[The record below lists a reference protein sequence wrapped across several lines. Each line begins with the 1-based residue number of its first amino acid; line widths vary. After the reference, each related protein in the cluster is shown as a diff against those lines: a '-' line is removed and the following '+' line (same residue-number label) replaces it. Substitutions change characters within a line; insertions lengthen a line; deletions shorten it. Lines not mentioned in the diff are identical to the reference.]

1 MQVGG
6 AARFCNKIDGA
17 QGAGVT
23 GIVRIALAGEYD
35 DLDFRTQFQQIRNQ
49 GESFV
54 RAMREGRQ
62 AEVDQRQIRSAA
74 KLAEQLSAAR
84 AGVAGDDFK
93 RGAHRIA
100 QRVAYERI
108 IIDDEQQRHFW
119 QGSFRGVAHGK
130 RVIGLEMN
138 NSVILQLFG

>member
-35 DLDFRTQFQQIRNQ
+35 DLDFRAQFQQIRNQ

-54 RAMREGRQ
+54 RAMREGWQ

-74 KLAEQLSAAR
+74 KLSLI
-84 AGVAGDDFK
+84 
-93 RGAHRIA
+93 HI
-100 QRVAYERI
+100 
-108 IIDDEQQRHFW
+108 
-119 QGSFRGVAHGK
+119 
-130 RVIGLEMN
+130 
-138 NSVILQLFG
+138 